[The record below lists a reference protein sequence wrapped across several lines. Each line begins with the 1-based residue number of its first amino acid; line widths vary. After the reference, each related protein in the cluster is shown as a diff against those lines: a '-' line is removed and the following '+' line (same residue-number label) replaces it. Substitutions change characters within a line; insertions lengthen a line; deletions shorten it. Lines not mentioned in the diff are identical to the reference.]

1 MRTELTTARG
11 FYERDP
17 RLDARRA
24 AAEAQ
29 RSLDVEHEAARQRP
43 DEADIW
49 DWPTRNDQEEPEGVV
64 AERQTVPG

>member
-1 MRTELTTARG
+1 MRTELPTARG
-11 FYERDP
+11 FNERDP

-29 RSLDVEHEAARQRP
+29 RLLDVEHEADRQRP

-49 DWPTRNDQEEPEGVV
+49 DWPTRNDPAESRYEV